1 MSRAVCRWQLSKP
14 TNTKSR
20 MSARAYDI
28 ASYIALALAFVG
40 VAGWSVRKSED
51 PARTA
56 FKWVLTLVIILYLR
70 WGVMPQADQGGIA
83 AFIAV
88 AECAIAGLVMFIIWR
103 QNIGAIVAKPFTS
116 LYDGGE
122 APPEPRPFY
131 SIARARQKQAK
142 YPEAIAEIQKQLE
155 RFPTDFEGQML
166 LAEIQAEGLKD
177 LPATE
182 GTIQNLCA
190 QPDHA
195 PKNIAFALYSL
206 ADWHLKYGHDTEAA
220 RRAFEQI
227 ISLLPETEFSLTAS
241 QRIAHLADPAG
252 ARMPHEARK
261 FVVKEGVRNLGLMA
275 NTHQFVPAETEPG
288 KMAAE
293 YVKHLE
299 EHPLDTDARERLAV
313 IYADHYHRL
322 DLAAD
327 QLEQMIQL
335 ANQPP
340 KLVVRWLNL
349 LADLQVRA
357 GLDYDAVKT
366 TLERIIAL
374 DPKLAAAET
383 ARKRIALLK
392 LELKA
397 KKPSQAVKMGTYEQN
412 IGLKTRSGS

>member
-1 MSRAVCRWQLSKP
+1 MSDKV
-14 TNTKSR
+14 
-20 MSARAYDI
+20 YDI
-28 ASYIALALAFVG
+28 ASYVALALVFLG
-40 VAGWSVRKSED
+40 VAAWSVRKSED

-56 FKWVLTLVIILYLR
+56 FKWVLTLVIMLYIR
-70 WGVMPQADQGGIA
+70 WGVMPQADHGGIA
-83 AFIAV
+83 AFMAM
-88 AECAIAGLVMFIIWR
+88 AECAIAGLVLFVIWR
-103 QNIGAIVAKPFTS
+103 QNIGAIVARPFTS

-122 APPEPRPFY
+122 VAPEPRPFY
-131 SIARARQKQAK
+131 SIARARQKQAR
-142 YPEAIAEIQKQLE
+142 YLEAIAEIQKQLE

-166 LAEIQAEGLKD
+166 MAEIQAEGLKD
-177 LPATE
+177 LAATE
-182 GTIQNLCA
+182 ATIQNLCA

-206 ADWHLKYGHDTEAA
+206 ADWHLKYGRDTEAA

-227 ISLLPETEFSLTAS
+227 ISLLPDTEFSLTAS
-241 QRIAHLADPAG
+241 QRIAHLADPDMAG
-252 ARMPHEARK
+252 MPHEPRK
-261 FVVKEGVRNLGLMA
+261 FVVKEGVRNLGLLA
-275 NTHQFVPAETEPG
+275 STHQFVPAETEPG

-299 EHPLDTDARERLAV
+299 QHPLDTDARERLAV

-322 DLAAD
+322 DLATD

-335 ANQPP
+335 PNQPP

-349 LADLQVRA
+349 LADLQVRE
-357 GLDYDAVKT
+357 GLEYEAVKQ
-366 TLERIIAL
+366 TLERIIAQ

-383 ARKRIALLK
+383 AGKRIALLK

-397 KKPSQAVKMGTYEQN
+397 KKPNQSVKMGTYEQN